1 MKIIFSADLQ
11 VKCREDNLFRSAE
24 RSLNG
29 IYDVI
34 KSTKAECYCI
44 IGDFFEYPTPNDSER
59 KLINNHIGKVLAL
72 DTVKEVVLMC
82 GNHDLQKERKIEEH
96 QRGFNP
102 INIIVDFVNSLDN
115 KLASK
120 ITYCKSTESYISKAD
135 NSLVWL
141 PYSLEDQ
148 EIWRNVE
155 FLEKQ
160 GMFGVLSSDKNYI
173 CLYHDILKEY
183 VDQTNLPIQRKRYN
197 ELMSINDFPSDII
210 FAGDIHKNWGCFS
223 YDDNTQKIN
232 KRFTY
237 TGSPYQHTHS
247 EGSYLIIN
255 ESTKNSDI
263 IGETKVVKCFDT
275 DGFKDIDNLEKYVS
289 DINLKD
295 FISYITIN
303 IDNSISEDNLL
314 ELFHNKIKQ
323 IKFGIEQTYIKIKSA
338 SNLISKEKDLYE
350 ELQYLITTNNYKRVV
365 IDFTY
370 DKFVDINISTS
381 SNETIKELQ
390 QEIVDKE
397 NQKNTESSEVITDI
411 TKIDNIDSLILD
423 QTKLNKLFNSVL
435 DDTLKSMKLAFD
447 EDITESY
454 VKEEITNL
462 FEEELSKA
470 LVNNKRFDIRF
481 DYIECNGFML
491 LGPNRIQLDYPGITR
506 IVGSNGVGKTTLF
519 NMLRWSLTGKLFEEL
534 SDRNTTQNTLL
545 VFNDKNP
552 ELNIIITKTALFING
567 QHVIIERKAER
578 IWKSN
583 VSDEQKLAKNWKS
596 YISKVYMDVKMT
608 VINSKGEESVYTG
621 DQVNKILK
629 YWFGETIS
637 TILFLN
643 YDRIKNLLNS
653 NSDNLKQLVLSYIG
667 VNYLQKLEDALP
679 TIKTKLEVVRP
690 KDTKESLRSNI
701 EMLRDSIKNDTI
713 ELDIH
718 KSKIE
723 PMDNEIKSYENQ
735 VKDNSDKLINLGNI
749 ENILKEKR
757 EDKNALFDK
766 INSFEKQEPKELIPF
781 NIKKPEEPNTK
792 ELNQKL
798 DVLNTNINDLNS
810 QVSDKETTIEN
821 EYQKLIQ
828 DINNKILDIKTKWNQ
843 KKESYQ
849 NTIDTNTN
857 IIETI
862 EKEIIDTFKKLID
875 ENNIAISEKENSE
888 EIVSINNKIS
898 EIKNNVVTYLTTIID
913 KLKIAKDSKQNRLLT
928 TVNIIDKTNDELSDI
943 NKQIESGICPTCN
956 RPFDNFENKIIE
968 LKETKTLLET
978 KINEFNITKEQQE
991 NEFNKAKNTLDLYQG
1006 YLLKLSVYEF
1016 DGEWYNNLLDYQKQN
1031 VLEIIDLQNQIIDI
1045 QKSNELFIK
1054 DCNNE
1059 NKLYNLVV
1067 EGIYK
1072 DSYYVFDNNYQ
1083 TAQVLKYN
1091 EQINKIKETKEIIS
1105 STKIEIESNESKIN
1119 MAFESL
1125 DLKRDKLMTKFYER
1139 NFDNY
1144 KDNSEYLEKN
1154 NLVTL
1159 FQYYID
1165 LKNIQNN
1172 IESKKTELQKTQSNI
1187 NSINSEYQQLIKEYT
1202 ESLEE
1207 NNRLNKE
1214 IQDFNKGVDEHNNLI
1229 NIYNLNFEKLK
1240 NEIENLETIKLP
1252 EYNKL
1257 KEIGNNLSEKL
1268 LQLRVDLK
1276 KIEEDKH
1283 ICELNI
1289 SRKNLQ
1295 LNELI
1300 QKYEEYLKY
1309 QRNKLIYDI
1318 YKKLIETSFK
1328 DIVFEYYRTYMN
1340 NTLNILLEDM
1350 YFKLIWTP
1358 EGELYMCDLR
1368 NGDYSF
1374 RPVMVTSGME
1384 TSFLGLALIYTM
1396 HVLNIKNT
1404 ISLMLI
1410 DELSG
1415 QLNKGENLTYKVENY
1430 QELFVTLLN
1439 KFKNKSLIVVDHN
1452 IVNLYETAQ
1461 YEVIPNKEN
1470 GSKYILKI

>member
-11 VKCREDNLFRSAE
+11 VKCREDNLYRSAE

-34 KSTKAECYCI
+34 KNTRAECYCI

-120 ITYCKSTESYISKAD
+120 ITYCKSTEQYVSKAD
-135 NSLVWL
+135 NNLIWL
-141 PYSLEDQ
+141 PYNLEDQ
-148 EIWRNVE
+148 DVWRN
-155 FLEKQ
+155 LD
-160 GMFGVLSSDKNYI
+160 SDERRTLFSNLDSNKNYI

-183 VDQTNLPIQRKRYN
+183 VDQTNLPIQKKRYN
-197 ELMSINDFPSDII
+197 ELMSINDFPSNII

-223 YDDNTQKIN
+223 YDDNTQKVI

-255 ESTKNSDI
+255 ESNKNSDI
-263 IGETKVVKCFDT
+263 IGEQKVLKCLDT
-275 DGFKDIDNLEKYVS
+275 NGFKDIDNIDKYIS
-289 DINLKD
+289 DIILKD
-295 FISYITIN
+295 YITYITIN
-303 IDNSISEDNLL
+303 IDNTISEDNLL

-323 IKFGIEQTYIKIKSA
+323 INFGIEQTYIKIKSA
-338 SNLISKEKDLYE
+338 SNFISKEKDLYE
-350 ELQYLITTNNYKRVV
+350 ELQYLIATNNYKRVV

-397 NQKNTESSEVITDI
+397 NQKNTETSEVITDI

-423 QTKLNKLFNSVL
+423 QTKLHKLFNSVL
-435 DDTLKSMKLAFD
+435 DDSLKSMKLAFD

-462 FEEELSKA
+462 FKEELEKA

-552 ELNIIITKTALFING
+552 ELNIIVTKTALFING

-578 IWKSN
+578 TWKSN
-583 VSDEQKLAKNWKS
+583 VTDEQKLSKNWKS
-596 YISKVYMDVKMT
+596 FISKVTMEVKMT
-608 VINSKGEESVYTG
+608 VINTQGEENVYTG
-621 DQVNKILK
+621 EQVNKILK
-629 YWFGETIS
+629 YWFGDTIS

-667 VNYLQKLEDALP
+667 VNYLQKLEEALP
-679 TIKTKLEVVRP
+679 TIKSKLEVVRP

-701 EMLRDSIKNDTI
+701 ELLRESINNDTK
-713 ELDIH
+713 ELEIH
-718 KSKIE
+718 KEKIE
-723 PMDNEIKSYENQ
+723 PLNNEIQDVENSI
-735 VKDNSDKLINLGNI
+735 KENSDNLINLGNI
-749 ENILKEKR
+749 ENIIKEKR
-757 EDKNALFDK
+757 EEKNELFEK
-766 INSFEKQEPKELIPF
+766 INSFEKQDSKELIPF
-781 NIKKPEEPNTK
+781 TLEKPQEPNLENHNKDLETYKSKINETQVQLDTK
-792 ELNQKL
+792 LE
-798 DVLNTNINDLNS
+798 S
-810 QVSDKETTIEN
+810 IEN
-821 EYQKLIQ
+821 EYQKLTH
-828 DINNKILDIKTKWNQ
+828 DINAKILDIKNKWKD
-843 KKESYQ
+843 KKENYGL
-849 NTIDTNTN
+849 TIKTIETKIEGFKNDIITIFKNLIETHNTN
-857 IIETI
+857 INDI
-862 EKEIIDTFKKLID
+862 
-875 ENNIAISEKENSE
+875 ENSE
-888 EIVSINNKIS
+888 VIVNLKS
-898 EIKNNVVTYLTTIID
+898 EINKDKTIITEYFNTIIE
-913 KLKIAKDSKQNRLLT
+913 KLKEAKDSKQSLYLRNLSESEKIKSEID
-928 TVNIIDKTNDELSDI
+928 NIT
-943 NKQIESGICPTCN
+943 KQIESGICPTCK
-956 RPFDNFENKIIE
+956 RAFDNFESKIEELKSTKQELENKYQE
-968 LKETKTLLET
+968 LKEL
-978 KINEFNITKEQQE
+978 ITKQE
-991 NEFNKAKNTLDLYQG
+991 SEFNKAKSTLDLYQD
-1006 YLLKLSVYEF
+1006 YLLKITVDNFEN
-1016 DGEWYNNLLDYQKQN
+1016 EWYNNLMEQQKN
-1031 VLEIIDLQNQIIDI
+1031 IVLNIIDNQNKINNI
-1045 QKSNELFIK
+1045 QKDNSERIQKLK
-1054 DCNNE
+1054 DKINIF
-1059 NKLYNLVV
+1059 NLVI

-1072 DSYYVFDNNYQ
+1072 NSYYKFDDTESAPYIDSYNNLLESIKSNSDKINE
-1083 TAQVLKYN
+1083 LK
-1091 EQINKIKETKEIIS
+1091 T
-1105 STKIEIESNESKIN
+1105 EIESNETKIN
-1119 MAFESL
+1119 MALESL
-1125 DLKRDKLMTKFYER
+1125 DLKREKLITKFYER
-1139 NFDNY
+1139 NFDTY
-1144 KDNSEYLEKN
+1144 KDDEEYLKN
-1154 NLVTL
+1154 NNLENL
-1159 FQYYID
+1159 FKLY
-1165 LKNIQNN
+1165 
-1172 IESKKTELQKTQSNI
+1172 IESKEISENLNSFKVKLSNI
-1187 NSINSEYQQLIKEYT
+1187 QEEITNINSEYQKLIKEYT

-1229 NIYNLNFEKLK
+1229 NTYNINFENLK
-1240 NEIENLETIKLP
+1240 IEIDNLETNKLP
-1252 EYNKL
+1252 KYIKL
-1257 KEIGNNLSEKL
+1257 KEVGNILSNNL

-1289 SRKNLQ
+1289 SRKNVQ
-1295 LNELI
+1295 LNDLI
-1300 QKYEEYLKY
+1300 QKYDEYLKY

-1318 YKKLIETSFK
+1318 YKKLIESSFK

-1340 NTLNILLEDM
+1340 NTLNVLLEDM

-1452 IVNLYETAQ
+1452 ITNLYETAQ